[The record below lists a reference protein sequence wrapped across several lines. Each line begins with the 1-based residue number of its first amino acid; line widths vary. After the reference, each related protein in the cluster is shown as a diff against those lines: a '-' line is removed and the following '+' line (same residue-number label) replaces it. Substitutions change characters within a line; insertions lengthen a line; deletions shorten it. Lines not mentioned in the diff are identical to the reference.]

1 MALKVGG
8 LNLQKLKIENLYN
21 IYFGMTPRE
30 QTMALVAAA
39 VVLVLVVV
47 LPVWIA
53 SSRIGRLEQDVGQ
66 NKRQFRDVVRAI
78 ESYNRRK
85 AELTGL
91 QQSMASGYDA
101 SPSTTIE
108 AIAERNGI
116 KDQIDSLKGK
126 AAAPSEIFEESAVD
140 VRLKR
145 VKLDQLIA
153 FLTSVENDPEKMLRI
168 KAIDI
173 KPRFDNK
180 QDLDVS
186 LTISTYRLL
195 EGALEGI

>member
-8 LNLQKLKIENLYN
+8 INLQKLKIENLYN

-30 QTMALVAAA
+30 QTTALIVAAA
-39 VVLVLVVV
+39 VLILIVV
-47 LPVWIA
+47 LPVWAA
-53 SSRIGRLEQDVGQ
+53 SSRIDRLEQEVSQ

-78 ESYNRRK
+78 ETYNKRK
-85 AELTGL
+85 ADLTVI
-91 QQSMASGYDA
+91 QQSMATGYDA

-108 AIAERNGI
+108 AIAEKNGM
-116 KDQIDSLKGK
+116 KDSIDSLKAK
-126 AAAPSEIFEESAVD
+126 AAAPSDIFEESSVD

-145 VKLDQLIA
+145 VRLPQLID
-153 FLTSVENDPEKMLRI
+153 FLTAVENDPDKMLRI
-168 KAIDI
+168 RVLDI

-180 QDLDVS
+180 QDLDVAF
-186 LTISTYRLL
+186 TASTYRLL